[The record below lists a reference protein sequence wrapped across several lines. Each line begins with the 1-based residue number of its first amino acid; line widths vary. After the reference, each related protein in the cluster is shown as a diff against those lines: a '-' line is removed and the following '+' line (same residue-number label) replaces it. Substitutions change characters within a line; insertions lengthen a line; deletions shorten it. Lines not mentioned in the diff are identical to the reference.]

1 MSSPHKTIVR
11 ALITEKGTG
20 LRETQNKYVFHVATD
35 ANKIEI
41 KKAIEAIFNVE
52 VTAVRTMNV
61 AGKEKRVG
69 KFMGYRPDW
78 KKAIVSLKEGSV
90 IDLFAQV

>member
-1 MSSPHKTIVR
+1 MASPHKTIVR

-20 LRETQNKYVFHVATD
+20 MREKQNTYVFQVATD

-41 KKAIEAIFNVE
+41 KKAIEAIFNVQ
-52 VTAVRTMNV
+52 VATVRTMNV

-69 KFMGYRPDW
+69 RHMGYRPDW
-78 KKAIVSLKEGSV
+78 KKAIVALKEGSE